1 MTVHAFRPQ
10 SSEPNNLSEGPASS
24 VKGVSG
30 ATGSKNLGDFIT
42 FNDRTLADKWSGK
55 TVPMSDLYE
64 AYIESRIDIPAE
76 KWEAFFNARHS
87 LVSFKLTP
95 GHFKWAAT
103 NFFPEALIHSK
114 SQDSRIVGEHYNRG
128 NDFFS
133 WCLGEAMVYT
143 AAWYETP
150 ETSLEDAQ
158 YKKIDRCCE
167 KLQLKKGETLLDI
180 GCGWGT
186 FVARAAREFGAKTRG
201 VTLAQEQVDFG
212 TDRIKKYGVQD
223 IAKVEVCDYRNVRG
237 TFDKIVSLEM
247 VEHVGIKNL
256 DTYFAKVHDLLED
269 DGLFVLQWTGIRGL
283 NNPQNPFTAL
293 SLRPEDLI
301 WALFMARYIFPGAD
315 ASLPLS
321 GMLRAAEDAGFEI
334 RDVENMSSHYIRTL
348 RAWRDH
354 WVSNKE
360 AVIKAYGERWY
371 RLWYFFLHWSALIGD
386 QGTGFT
392 YQVTMHKNHEKF
404 DRSTS
409 PRRI

>member
-1 MTVHAFRPQ
+1 VKSAPGKAPR
-10 SSEPNNLSEGPASS
+10 NLSE
-24 VKGVSG
+24 V
-30 ATGSKNLGDFIT
+30 IT
-42 FNDRTLADKWSGK
+42 FNDRSLASKWSGK
-55 TVPMSDLYE
+55 PVPMSDLYE
-64 AYIESRIDIPAE
+64 AYIDSKIDIPAD
-76 KWEAFFNARHS
+76 KWDAFFDARHD

-128 NDFFS
+128 NDFFD

-150 ETSLEDAQ
+150 ETTLEQAQ

-167 KLQLKKGETLLDI
+167 KMNLKKGETLLDI

-186 FVARAAREFGAKTRG
+186 FVARAAREFGAKTLG

-212 TDRIKKYGVQD
+212 TDRIKKYGVEEL
-223 IAKVEVCDYRNVRG
+223 AKVKVCDYRNVTG
-237 TFDKIVSLEM
+237 KFDKIVSLEM

-256 DTYFAKVHDLLED
+256 DTYFKKVHSLLEE
-269 DGLFVLQWTGIRGL
+269 DGTFVLQWTGIRGL
-283 NNPQNPFTAL
+283 NNPQNPFQAL

-334 RDVENMSSHYIRTL
+334 QDVENMSSHYIRTL

-360 AVIKAYGERWY
+360 AVVKAYGERWY
-371 RLWYFFLHWSALIGD
+371 RLWYFFLHWSALIGN

-404 DRSTS
+404 NRTV
-409 PRRI
+409 PLRKV

>member
-1 MTVHAFRPQ
+1 LTVHAFRPQ
-10 SSEPNNLSEGPASS
+10 SSEPKNLSEGPESS
-24 VKGVSG
+24 IKGVSG
-30 ATGSKNLGDFIT
+30 ATGSKNLSDFIT

-55 TVPMSDLYE
+55 AVPMSDLYE
-64 AYIESRIDIPAE
+64 AYIESRIDIPAD
-76 KWEAFFNARHS
+76 KWDAFFAARHN

-150 ETSLEDAQ
+150 ETTLEDAQ

-212 TDRIKKYGVQD
+212 TDRIKKYGVED

-293 SLRPEDLI
+293 SLRNEDLI

-334 RDVENMSSHYIRTL
+334 LDVENMSSHYIRTL

-404 DRSTS
+404 DRTKS
-409 PRRI
+409 PRKA

>member
-1 MTVHAFRPQ
+1 LTVHAFRPQ
-10 SSEPNNLSEGPASS
+10 SSEPKNLSEGPESS
-24 VKGVSG
+24 IKGVSG
-30 ATGSKNLGDFIT
+30 ATGSKNLSDFIT

-55 TVPMSDLYE
+55 AVPMSDLYE
-64 AYIESRIDIPAE
+64 AYIESRIDIPAD
-76 KWEAFFNARHS
+76 KWDAFFAARHN

-167 KLQLKKGETLLDI
+167 KLELKKGETLLDI

-186 FVARAAREFGAKTRG
+186 FVARAAREFGAKTLG

-212 TDRIKKYGVQD
+212 TDRIKKYGVED
-223 IAKVEVCDYRNVRG
+223 LAKVKVCDYRNVRG

-293 SLRPEDLI
+293 SLRNEDLI

-334 RDVENMSSHYIRTL
+334 LDVENMSSHYIRTL

-404 DRSTS
+404 DRTKS
-409 PRRI
+409 PRKA

>member
-1 MTVHAFRPQ
+1 MSVHAFRSQ
-10 SSEPNNLSEGPASS
+10 SSDPKNLSEGPESS
-24 VKGVSG
+24 VKSAPG
-30 ATGSKNLGDFIT
+30 ARPRNLSDVIT
-42 FNDRTLADKWSGK
+42 FNDHSLANKWAGK
-55 TVPMSDLYE
+55 PVPMSDLYE
-64 AYIESRIDIPAE
+64 AYIDSKIDIPAD
-76 KWEAFFNARHS
+76 KWDAFFTARHD

-128 NDFFS
+128 NDFFG

-150 ETSLEDAQ
+150 ETTLEQAQ

-167 KLQLKKGETLLDI
+167 KMNLKKGETLLDI

-186 FVARAAREFGAKTRG
+186 FVARAAREFGAKTLG

-212 TDRIKKYGVQD
+212 TDRIKKYGVED
-223 IAKVEVCDYRNVRG
+223 LAKVKVCDYRNVQG

-256 DTYFAKVHDLLED
+256 DTYFKKVHSLLEE
-269 DGLFVLQWTGIRGL
+269 DGTFVLQWTGIRGL

-301 WALFMARYIFPGAD
+301 WALFMARYIFQGAD

-334 RDVENMSSHYIRTL
+334 QDVENMSCHYIRTL

-354 WVSNKE
+354 WVSNKD
-360 AVIKAYGERWY
+360 AVIAAYGQRWY

-404 DRSTS
+404 DRTV
-409 PRRI
+409 PLRKI

>member
-55 TVPMSDLYE
+55 AVPMSDLYE
-64 AYIESRIDIPAE
+64 AYIESRIDIPAD

-212 TDRIKKYGVQD
+212 TDRIKKYGVENL
-223 IAKVEVCDYRNVRG
+223 AKVEVCDYRNVRG

-360 AVIKAYGERWY
+360 AVVKAYGERWY

-392 YQVTMHKNHEKF
+392 YQVTMYKNHEKF